1 MSTSG
6 SVSSRLVSSPASRDA
21 VTVAEW
27 TGDIMAR
34 WVTDRAKREVS
45 QSQQKL
51 LLSDFTFMTQLRHY
65 VKVK

>member
-1 MSTSG
+1 MSTLG

-34 WVTDRAKREVS
+34 WVADRAKIEVS

-51 LLSDFTFMTQLRHY
+51 LLSDFTFMTQ
-65 VKVK
+65 